1 MRKTSSGY
9 YLQLDGIRF
18 IAVLLVL
25 VDHLLASVNVI
36 PLGPLGVTI
45 FFVLSGFLIT
55 GILMK
60 SRDKNEGVPGGFG
73 RYLKK
78 FYIRR
83 TLRIFPIYYITIA
96 LLYYFDVPPVRDTVA
111 WCLLY
116 ATNIWIGINQAWM
129 GSIDHFWS
137 LAVEEQVYIFMPFLI
152 FLTPR
157 KWFVHTFFLM
167 SVFSVLLRLYFH
179 LAGYDWVVPYVT
191 MPACLDAF
199 GLGAYMAWLQINK
212 TDKFVKYFSNP
223 IGVIVTL
230 VAWIGVVYW
239 AKTFPEVH
247 NIANNVWERLVSSIF
262 AFFLIGNAVV
272 GYRGVMQWV
281 LENPVS
287 VYLGKISYGL
297 YLYHNF
303 VYNHYHSGP
312 THPTVRLMNKI
323 YHYVPALSNSLFFEF
338 VLLFSLTVIV
348 ASISW
353 FLIEKP
359 INALKD
365 RYAK

>member
-18 IAVLLVL
+18 IAVTLVL
-25 VDHLLASVNVI
+25 VDHLLAKINTI
-36 PLGPLGVTI
+36 PLGPLGVNL

-55 GILMK
+55 GILIK
-60 SRDKNEGVPGGFG
+60 SREKNEGTPGGFG

-83 TLRIFPIYYITIA
+83 TIRIFPIYYLTIA
-96 LLYYFDVPPVRDTVA
+96 LLYLFDVPPVRDTVW
-111 WCLLY
+111 WCFLY
-116 ATNIWIGINQAWM
+116 GTNIWIAVNQHWM

-152 FLTPR
+152 FLTPK
-157 KWFVHTFFLM
+157 KWFVQVFFSM
-167 SVFSVLLRLYFH
+167 SVMSILLRLYFH
-179 LAGYDWVVPYVT
+179 LSGYDWVVPYVT

-199 GLGAYMAWLQINK
+199 GIGAFMAWLRIHHPE
-212 TDKFVKYFSNP
+212 KFISLFSKSWLVWLSLAGW
-223 IGVIVTL
+223 ILVIF
-230 VAWIGVVYW
+230 W
-239 AKTFPEVH
+239 AKSFPETH
-247 NIANNVWERLVSSIF
+247 NIANNVFDRLF
-262 AFFLIGNAVV
+262 ASVFGFFLIGNAVV
-272 GYRGVMQWV
+272 GYKGAMGWL
-281 LENPVS
+281 LESPVAS
-287 VYLGKISYGL
+287 YLGKISYGM

-323 YHYVPALSNSLFFEF
+323 YQYVPALSHSLLFEF
-338 VLLFSLTVIV
+338 ILLFSLTVMV
-348 ASISW
+348 ASVSW
-353 FLIEKP
+353 FVIEKP